1 MARKAKPRKKT
12 RAPRKAPPKAAAGI
26 NEAALTKGEVRK
38 LNALRK
44 SLGDKIADQAFMKWL
59 QGKPKAGAAI
69 PRDRNAELI
78 TETLGNLVQSGGLRI
93 PRGGYV
99 VTRGRGRVIVTRAKG

>member
-26 NEAALTKGEVRK
+26 NEAALTKGELRK

-44 SLGDKIADQAFMKWL
+44 SVGDKIAEQAFAKWL
-59 QGKPKAGAAI
+59 KSRPNAGQAG

-78 TETLGNLVQSGGLRI
+78 TGALGKMVQSGSLRI
-93 PRGGYV
+93 PRGGYT

>member
-12 RAPRKAPPKAAAGI
+12 RAPRKAPSKAAAGI

-59 QGKPKAGAAI
+59 LGKSTVGKVE

-78 TETLGNLVQSGGLRI
+78 TETLGNLVESSGLRI
-93 PRGGYV
+93 PHGGYL
-99 VTRGRGRVIVTRAKG
+99 VTRGRGRVIVARAKS